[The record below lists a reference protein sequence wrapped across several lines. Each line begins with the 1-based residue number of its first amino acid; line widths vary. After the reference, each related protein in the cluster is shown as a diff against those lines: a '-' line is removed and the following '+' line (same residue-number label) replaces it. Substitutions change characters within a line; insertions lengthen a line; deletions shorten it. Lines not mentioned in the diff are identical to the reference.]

1 MKGLVHTITPKAHW
15 DDLQLPGD
23 TEAALRELVRFAG
36 KGRQHLKDRAPDPW
50 KAARGAVALFS
61 GPSGTGK
68 TLSAEV
74 IARELGLPLYRV
86 DLSAVVSKYVGET
99 EKNLSRVF
107 DLAAESGAILLFD
120 EADAL
125 FGKRAAVKD
134 SHDRYAN
141 LEVNYL
147 LQRLE
152 AFTGLAILAANLQ
165 QNIDA
170 AFLRRIRFV
179 IDFPLPGT

>member
-1 MKGLVHTITPKAHW
+1 M
-15 DDLQLPGD
+15 
-23 TEAALRELVRFAG
+23 
-36 KGRQHLKDRAPDPW
+36 
-50 KAARGAVALFS
+50 
-61 GPSGTGK
+61 
-68 TLSAEV
+68 
-74 IARELGLPLYRV
+74 
-86 DLSAVVSKYVGET
+86 
-99 EKNLSRVF
+99 F

-179 IDFPLPGT
+179 IDFPLPGTEERDPDWP